1 MSPSSAPS
9 RAPFVGREHERA
21 LLRAALADAERGQGR
36 MVLVGGEPGIGK
48 SRVLEQLVADAAEA
62 GIATHLGQCDAMEGA
77 PDLWPWRQV
86 LRALAVADP
95 AAGAPPLDAS
105 DVADATRFQQAHA
118 VLEWLERRTRP
129 APAVLLFEDVHW
141 ADRGSL
147 TLLELLAAH
156 VGRIAL
162 LVVATHRLEAVVP
175 GRPLYAS
182 LAEIARAPATRR
194 VTLHGLPAD
203 AVRAYVVA
211 TSGLEPSPAAVE
223 ALVEHTGGNAF
234 FVAETMRWL
243 VEQRRSDLLVAD
255 AVDALPAP
263 PTIRDVVARRLE
275 QLPPAVGETLARA
288 AVVGSEFA
296 MPLLAA
302 AAGADPAAVLEAL
315 DAAVAAGLVVES
327 APGVYRFA
335 HAVVRDVVYAGL
347 PSARRLGHH
356 RDLARLLDA
365 RDDRDE
371 LLAEIAHHALAAAPL
386 GLADRA
392 VAAATRAALA
402 AKAHG
407 AWDESARHWQQALAA
422 FELLPKKDPRRRA
435 ELLLGLATA
444 RKRAGDARDATASF
458 LAASDVARQLGD
470 RDLLVR
476 AALRDGMWFRLTDE
490 ALEARVLEVLEEAAA
505 ALGDTVSAHAARILT
520 SLAVGSYDYGRIER
534 ARDLGARGLAMAR
547 ALDRPDVVAWC
558 LIGRAWVLVPIAQD
572 ERLAHAREIVALG
585 ERLNRP
591 MVQCVGYELLA
602 SIELQAGNAAGA
614 YDAIQ
619 ACHRLAERLGDPHHL
634 WLSTGLLVTRALLE
648 GDVRAA
654 DALIDTSA
662 EHGRRAFGPLA
673 TETVLVQRLTL
684 FAQEGRVDAAREMID
699 AARRLQPLNPTFRAV
714 HAYFLAEQGD
724 LYAARSELEALAAN
738 DFAAID
744 HDGYWL
750 IATTCLAFVFR
761 SEIRDAAIT
770 EPVYTAIAEALYA
783 RLLPHAD
790 ETITL
795 GNGRACVGAVAWAL
809 GTLAAALER
818 WDDAERHYAA
828 TLRLHRAM
836 GARPF
841 LARSLVD
848 YAGVL
853 RRRGHPADRDRLR
866 VLLDEAERL
875 GRDLGMQM
883 VLALAALVRGDES
896 GAVVAIPPPRGST
909 FRRDGELWTVTHG
922 GALLHLKDAKGLHYL
937 AHLLRHPG
945 QEVHV
950 LDLVAVATRRDD
962 ADAKRYLKS
971 ADAGAV
977 LDRPARAAYRARL
990 SELREELA
998 EAEQFADR
1006 GRIERTRGEIEFLT
1020 DQLASAVGL
1029 GGRERRTGQASERA
1043 RAAVTQS
1050 IRATLKK
1057 ITEAIPELQSLLADR
1072 VRTGT
1077 HCSYE
1082 PADDARVDWVV

>member
-1 MSPSSAPS
+1 VPPPSSAT
-9 RAPFVGREHERA
+9 RAPFVGRENERT
-21 LLRAALADAERGQGR
+21 LLRAALADAQRGQGR

-62 GIATHLGQCDAMEGA
+62 GVASHLGQCDAMDGA

-86 LRALAVADP
+86 LRALAAAAPD
-95 AAGAPPLDAS
+95 AGAPPLDGA

-118 VLEWLERRTRP
+118 VVDWLGRRTRE

-156 VGRIAL
+156 VGRLAL

-182 LAEIARAPATRR
+182 LAEIARGAATRR
-194 VTLHGLPAD
+194 VTLHGLPAE
-203 AVRAYVVA
+203 AVRAYVAA
-211 TSGLEPSPAAVE
+211 TSGRDPSPAAVE
-223 ALVEHTGGNAF
+223 ALVRHTGGNAF

-243 VEQRRSDLLVAD
+243 VEQQRSDLLAAD

-263 PTIRDVVARRLE
+263 PTVRDVVARRLE
-275 QLPPAVGETLARA
+275 QLPAAVGETLARA

-302 AAGADPAAVLEAL
+302 TADADPAAVLEAL
-315 DAAVAAGLVVES
+315 DTAVAAGLVVES
-327 APGVYRFA
+327 APGAYRFA

-356 RDLARLLDA
+356 RDLARLLDE

-371 LLAEIAHHALAAAPL
+371 HLAEIAHHALAAAPL

-407 AWDESARHWQQALAA
+407 AWDESARHWQQALTG

-435 ELLLGLATA
+435 ELLIGLATA
-444 RKRAGDARDATASF
+444 RKRAGDAREATATF
-458 LAASDVARQLGD
+458 LAAADVARGLGD

-490 ALEARVLEVLEEAAA
+490 ALEARVLEVLEDAAS
-505 ALGDTVSAHAARILT
+505 ALADTVSAHAARILT
-520 SLAVGSYDYGRIER
+520 SLAVGSYDYGRIDR
-534 ARDLGARGLAMAR
+534 ARELGARGLAMAR
-547 ALDRPDVVAWC
+547 ELARPDVIAWC
-558 LIGRAWVLVPIAQD
+558 LIGHAWVLVPIALD
-572 ERLAHAREIVALG
+572 ERQACAREIVALG

-591 MVQCVGYELLA
+591 MVQCVGWELLA
-602 SIELQAGNAAGA
+602 SIELQAGNAAAA

-699 AARRLQPLNPTFRAV
+699 AARRLQPLNSTFRAV

-724 LYAARSELEALAAN
+724 CYTARSELEALAAN

-761 SEIRDAAIT
+761 SDIRDAAI
-770 EPVYTAIAEALYA
+770 AASLYDE
-783 RLLPHAD
+783 LLPHAQ

-795 GNGRACVGAVAWAL
+795 GNGRVCVGAVAWAL

-896 GAVVAIPPPRGST
+896 GGGVAIPPPRGST
-909 FRRDGELWTVTHG
+909 FRRDGEMWTITHG
-922 GALLHLKDAKGLHYL
+922 GELLYLKDAKGLHYL

-945 QEVHV
+945 QDVHV

-962 ADAKRYLKS
+962 ADARRYLKS
-971 ADAGAV
+971 ADAGAA
-977 LDRPARAAYRARL
+977 LDRPARAADRARL
-990 SELREELA
+990 AELREELA

-1043 RAAVTQS
+1043 RAAVTQA
-1050 IRATLKK
+1050 IRSTLKK
-1057 ITEAIPELQSLLADR
+1057 ITEAIPALQALLADR
-1072 VRTGT
+1072 MHTGT
-1077 HCSYE
+1077 HCRYE
-1082 PADDARVDWVV
+1082 PPDDGRVDWVV